1 MSDSETQ
8 SKLEVATDLNSNSSS
23 TSHSSDSV
31 EENGVSAEQTKQTG
45 FFGNLIFNI
54 AVPVLVMSYLS
65 SDEYLGPMWSIAV
78 ALAFPLAFG
87 IYDLKQTNKV
97 NPFSVL
103 GIISVVLTGGI
114 SLLKLPAEYI
124 AIKEAAI
131 PLIIG
136 LAVIATQF
144 GKKPLVKALILN
156 DQLINWPK
164 LNHTLEEK
172 GLTTIFNAKVAIS
185 SYIVASS
192 FFLSSIL
199 NYLLA
204 KWILVSEPGTT
215 AYTEELGRMTALSYP
230 VIVIPSMILLICAL
244 VYLFKQISKVT
255 GEPVESFLQ
264 Q

>member
-1 MSDSETQ
+1 MSTT
-8 SKLEVATDLNSNSSS
+8 EV
-23 TSHSSDSV
+23 
-31 EENGVSAEQTKQTG
+31 EKPPQTG

-54 AVPVLVMSYLS
+54 AVPVLVMTYLS
-65 SDEYLGPMWSIAV
+65 SDEYLGPMWSIAF
-78 ALAFPLAFG
+78 ALSFPLVFG
-87 IYDLKQTNKV
+87 FYDLKLTKKI

-103 GIISVVLTGGI
+103 GIVSVLLTGGI

-131 PLIIG
+131 PGLIGI
-136 LAVIATQF
+136 AVLITQF
-144 GKKPLVKALILN
+144 SKKPLVKALILN
-156 DQLINWPK
+156 DQLVNWPK
-164 LNHTLEEK
+164 LNNTLEEK
-172 GLTTIFNAKVAIS
+172 ELTETFNGKVAVS

-192 FFLSSIL
+192 FFLSSVL

-230 VIVIPSMILLICAL
+230 VIVIPSMILLIIAL
-244 VYLFKQISKVT
+244 MYLFKQISAVT

>member
-1 MSDSETQ
+1 MS
-8 SKLEVATDLNSNSSS
+8 EVAQ
-23 TSHSSDSV
+23 
-31 EENGVSAEQTKQTG
+31 EKTKQTG

-65 SDEYLGPMWSIAV
+65 SDEYLGPAWSIVV

-87 IYDLKQTNKV
+87 FYDLKQTKKV
-97 NPFSVL
+97 NVFSILGIVSVL
-103 GIISVVLTGGI
+103 LTGGI

-131 PLIIG
+131 PGLIG
-136 LAVIATQF
+136 LAVIITQYS
-144 GKKPLVKALILN
+144 KKPLVKALILN
-156 DQLINWPK
+156 DQLVNWPK
-164 LNHTLEEK
+164 LNGTLEEK
-172 GLTTIFNAKVAIS
+172 NLTAVFNGKVAVS

-192 FFLSSIL
+192 FFLSSVL

-230 VIVIPSMILLICAL
+230 VIVIPSMILLIFAL
-244 VYLFKQISKVT
+244 MYLFKQISSVT
-255 GEPVESFLQ
+255 GEPIETFLHQ
-264 Q
+264 

>member
-1 MSDSETQ
+1 MSTT
-8 SKLEVATDLNSNSSS
+8 EV
-23 TSHSSDSV
+23 
-31 EENGVSAEQTKQTG
+31 EKPPQTG

-54 AVPVLVMSYLS
+54 AVPVLVMTYLS
-65 SDEYLGPMWSIAV
+65 SDEYLGPMWSIAF
-78 ALAFPLAFG
+78 ALSFPLAFG
-87 IYDLKQTNKV
+87 FYDLKLTKKI

-103 GIISVVLTGGI
+103 GIVSVLLTGGI

-131 PLIIG
+131 PGLIGI
-136 LAVIATQF
+136 AVLITQF
-144 GKKPLVKALILN
+144 SKKPLVKALILN
-156 DQLINWPK
+156 DQLVNWPK
-164 LNHTLEEK
+164 LNNTLEEK
-172 GLTTIFNAKVAIS
+172 KLTETFNNKVAVS

-192 FFLSSIL
+192 FFLSSVL

-230 VIVIPSMILLICAL
+230 VIVIPSMILLIIAL
-244 VYLFKQISKVT
+244 MYLFKQISAVT